1 MKRSTIV
8 EIIALLFVVL
18 FLYTGISKL
27 MEYDVAR
34 EQIALTPLL
43 APIAKEIVI
52 ILPIIEI
59 LVSVLL
65 FLPRTRRMGL
75 YASLILMIAFT
86 GYVGYILSYNAEL
99 PCTCGGI
106 LQEMSWTQHLVFN
119 GAAIVLALTGILL
132 SRRIHSIVLHSEGG
146 LAHT

>member
-8 EIIALLFVVL
+8 EIIALLFVML

-27 MEYDVAR
+27 MEYDVAM

-52 ILPIIEI
+52 VLPIAEI
-59 LVSVLL
+59 IVSVLL
-65 FLPRTRRMGL
+65 FLPRTRRLGL
-75 YASLILMIAFT
+75 YASLLLMISFT
-86 GYVGYILSYNAEL
+86 GYIVYILSYNDQL

-106 LQEMSWTQHLVFN
+106 LQQMSWTQHLIFN
-119 GAAIVLALTGILL
+119 GAAIAFALTAILL
-132 SRRIHSIVLHSEGG
+132 SRRIRSGSIPSERP
-146 LAHT
+146 LAHG